1 MGGARSA
8 SLLCCFNLGCFPGRT
23 YIRYYCTCEIW
34 VGLSVGF
41 GSVFEEEEE
50 EGRTRGGDCG
60 LTNLSKVGEGE
71 FNCRSE

>member
-8 SLLCCFNLGCFPGRT
+8 SLLCFNLGCFPGRT
-23 YIRYYCTCEIW
+23 YIRYCTCEIW

-50 EGRTRGGDCG
+50 EE
-60 LTNLSKVGEGE
+60 EGE
-71 FNCRSE
+71 IVG